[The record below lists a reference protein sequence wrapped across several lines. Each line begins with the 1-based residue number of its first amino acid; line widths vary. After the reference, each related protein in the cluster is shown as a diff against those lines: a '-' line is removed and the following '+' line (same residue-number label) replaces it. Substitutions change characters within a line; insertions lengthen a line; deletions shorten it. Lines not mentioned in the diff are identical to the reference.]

1 MVTRVAGSVSESL
14 VVGPGLLGC
23 WLGQRPIEPVAIAAL
38 VAGDSPRLDGEDAEH
53 VRVLAGIGDPL
64 PPIVVHRGT
73 MRVVDGMHRVRAA
86 ALRGDERIDARFFEG
101 SDADAFVLSVSLNA
115 GQGLPLK
122 HADRV
127 AAAIRIMNSYPEW
140 SNRSV
145 AAVSGLSDKTVSSLR
160 VRSTSEIS
168 QLNSRVGRD
177 GRVRPVDAAQGR
189 VRASEV
195 IAADP
200 AVSLREIA
208 KRSGVSLGTARDV
221 RERMRLNQDVLPP
234 RQRQAIGPA
243 PPVAVPTDGSFTV
256 ALEHLKRD
264 PALRYNE
271 FGRAMLRLL
280 DAHSV
285 GFGNW
290 ARLIDSV
297 PPYSRGV
304 VAEAARGCAQLWL
317 AVAQHLER

>member
-1 MVTRVAGSVSESL
+1 MSESL
-14 VVGPGLLGC
+14 VVGPGLLGW
-23 WLGQRPIEPVAIAAL
+23 WLGQRPIETVAIAAL

-53 VRVLAGIGDPL
+53 IKVLAGVGDPL
-64 PPIVVHRGT
+64 PPIVVHRET
-73 MRVVDGMHRVRAA
+73 MRVVDGMHRVLAA
-86 ALRGDERIDARFFEG
+86 ALRGDEYIDARFFEG
-101 SDADAFVLSVSLNA
+101 DNADAFVLSVSLNA

-122 HADRV
+122 HVDRV
-127 AAAIRIMNSYPEW
+127 AAAVRIMSSYPEW
-140 SNRSV
+140 SNRSI
-145 AAVSGLSDKTVSSLR
+145 AAVSGLSDKTVSTLR
-160 VRSTSEIS
+160 RSTSEVA

-221 RERMRLNQDVLPP
+221 RERMRLNQDPLPP
-234 RQRQAIGPA
+234 RQRRVVGQLA
-243 PPVAVPTDGSFTV
+243 PPVAAPSDGSFAL

-264 PALRYNE
+264 PSLRYNE
-271 FGRAMLRLL
+271 FGRVMLRLL

-290 ARLIDSV
+290 TRLVESV
-297 PPYSRGV
+297 PPYCRGTI
-304 VAEAARGCAQLWL
+304 AEAARGCAQLWL
-317 AVAQHLER
+317 SVAAQLER